1 MLNLIELVFII
12 LLSFSTSL
20 AHDRTKFV
28 SLNDEP
34 CMIRPTLIA
43 LNPVELKYYPFMTS
57 IGKCN

>member
-20 AHDRTKFV
+20 AHDSTKFV

-43 LNPVELKYYPFMTS
+43 LNPVEIKYYPFMTS